1 MMGQNSVYDP
11 DYIYWVRND
20 RFQTNEY
27 VTFNFDADYLRVLR
41 EHFVDNSHLIH
52 PLIHGNF
59 IWEICCG

>member
-1 MMGQNSVYDP
+1 MMGQNSIYDP
-11 DYIYWVRND
+11 DCGLID